1 MNQRILERLDM
12 SRLPPWFDDSTDDA
26 DVAVVMIGVERAIS
40 YANKEA
46 HRLLGSQVGRLLGLA
61 MDRLS
66 VPERR
71 GELRNIEDV
80 LQGGGARRVRTV
92 LRREDG
98 TRVTVTAHYEPCYS
112 DIGVVEAVAIRYE
125 LLSATRSLAPL
136 SMPPSTRPSPS
147 YSIPSPVYSTPS
159 PVYNTP
165 SPAFAPPSAP
175 TSTVPPVRS
184 GPVPRASEQRLSPL
198 RVAGEME
205 QRLGQLERHLR
216 WLEDRL
222 SVPATSASL
231 DDARER
237 ARALL
242 VLADARS
249 LLRETLQIAGFE
261 QVEHI
266 PAAPKVPKL

>member
-1 MNQRILERLDM
+1 
-12 SRLPPWFDDSTDDA
+12 
-26 DVAVVMIGVERAIS
+26 
-40 YANKEA
+40 
-46 HRLLGSQVGRLLGLA
+46 
-61 MDRLS
+61 
-66 VPERR
+66 
-71 GELRNIEDV
+71 
-80 LQGGGARRVRTV
+80 
-92 LRREDG
+92 
-98 TRVTVTAHYEPCYS
+98 
-112 DIGVVEAVAIRYE
+112 
-125 LLSATRSLAPL
+125 
-136 SMPPSTRPSPS
+136 
-147 YSIPSPVYSTPS
+147 
-159 PVYNTP
+159 
-165 SPAFAPPSAP
+165 
-175 TSTVPPVRS
+175 
-184 GPVPRASEQRLSPL
+184 
-198 RVAGEME
+198 ME